1 MKLTNIQ
8 PLLGLVQSS
17 YKINTSLNELYLDL
31 HNYSDINYIRYV
43 SLIEKLYT
51 NKIDTPKLFTDLKLW
66 GNVNISTSF
75 ESSPR
80 VSMTLECDR
89 DTYDEVYNY
98 FTKEDAK
105 ITLFNVPYRVSYL
118 NYQSNPRVIN
128 PKGRFVF
135 NISLDSYW
143 TKGLNTQIYLL
154 NKSDKTCSY
163 SNVEVVNFSESKKD
177 KDDYEVSLSRL
188 ATKAGVKYK
197 GLNHKISVDKQSTK
211 ASSTFNSLLQAESRK
226 NESFIYIGKSVELR
240 EWDRVSSHTLDDTTV
255 IEDAGVSYSK
265 QGTQTKYDPYL
276 LTWKNTEEDFT
287 DTKGI
292 PKFIKKTPTTKT
304 EESGDENYNTP
315 PNISGSIKTVDLTFD
330 NSGPRKQKLKT
341 VYEVGFKG
349 EKNILFE
356 EVTTYGFEYVSKDHI
371 VANGDEAKFEI
382 YGPGSVWR
390 QIEFQQTEYIYD
402 KNTGYYLGNNITGWK
417 RCRFRTE
424 SNALETWVLQQELAE
439 LEEGDEDFAEVLAFL
454 NAYLYRTVSV
464 RGYTRYKLGQFR
476 DYFNSYRHL
485 LPYITFYYCD
495 SQGNLQLG
503 SVRDPNYIEPMF
515 MIAEETMYS
524 CFDRMENPENI
535 ALRRE
540 IEEQAAANDPDAEPI
555 TLLPPLTVGK
565 DTQIRRR
572 VQVSGDNSVLYQFD
586 DITNGGGRI
595 QTDLSIKSDIKEYG
609 YTTFT
614 TEYSAQDD
622 GFRNSSENTQTELSS
637 GEPGQHKAK
646 PLYFYN
652 KDEISKDSSQRTSG
666 NRTRKK
672 DDKEYLIYTDPFTD
686 KEPVKG
692 SISFDVDTKQKAFAA
707 AKTDLRIKRTLQEEN
722 LNLTTF
728 FNPDFE
734 VGDKVT
740 VKYNDITYKCRI
752 LNINHNISILGY
764 NLDFKNIESV
774 ANTQLTLGV
783 ESFVN
788 LSLKE
793 RKIPKPSNS
802 FKLVNVKYNNKVL
815 QATPFNIDKS
825 RYKF

>member
-1 MKLTNIQ
+1 VQ
-8 PLLGLVQSS
+8 PS
-17 YKINTSLNELYLDL
+17 YKVDTSLNELYLDL
-31 HNYSDINYIRYV
+31 HNYSDVNYIRYV
-43 SLIEKLYT
+43 SLTEKLYT

-66 GNVNISTSF
+66 GNVSISMSF
-75 ESSPR
+75 ENSPR

-89 DTYDEVYNY
+89 GAYDDVYKY
-98 FTKEDAK
+98 FTKEDRK
-105 ITLFNVPYRVSYL
+105 ITLFNIPYRVSYI

-154 NKSDKTCSY
+154 NKNDKTCSY
-163 SNVEVVNFSESKKD
+163 NNVEVVNFSESKKD
-177 KDDYEVSLSRL
+177 KDKYEVSLSKL
-188 ATKAGVKYK
+188 ARKADVKYK
-197 GLNHKISVDKQSTK
+197 GLNHKIEVDKQNTK
-211 ASSTFNSLLQAESRK
+211 ASSTFNNLLQAESRK
-226 NESFIYIGKSVELR
+226 NKSFVYIGKSVELR
-240 EWDRVSSHTLDDTTV
+240 DWDRVSKHKLDDTTV
-255 IEDAGVSYSK
+255 IEDTGVSYSK
-265 QGTQTKYDPYL
+265 QGVQIKYDPYL
-276 LTWKNTEEDFT
+276 LTWNNSEEDFT

-292 PKFIKKTPTTKT
+292 PRFVKKNPKTKT
-304 EESGDENYNTP
+304 EYSGDETYNSP
-315 PNISGSIKTVDLTFD
+315 PSIEGVIKTLDLTFD
-330 NSGPRKQKLKT
+330 NSGPRKQRIKT
-341 VYEVGFKG
+341 TYEIGFKG

-356 EVTTYGFEYVSKDHI
+356 EISTYGFEYVSKDHI
-371 VANGDEAKFEI
+371 VVNGDEAKFEI
-382 YGPGSVWR
+382 NGPGSVWR
-390 QIEFQQTEYIYD
+390 QIEYQQTEYIYD
-402 KNTGYYLGNNITGWK
+402 KFTGYYLGNNITGWK
-417 RCRFRTE
+417 RCRFKAET
-424 SNALETWVLQQELAE
+424 NALETWVYQQELAE
-439 LEEGDEDFAEVLAFL
+439 LEPEDEDAAEIQAFL
-454 NAYLYRTVSV
+454 NTYLYRTVSV
-464 RGYTRYKLGQFR
+464 RGYTRYKLGQLR

-515 MIAEETMYS
+515 MLAEETIYS
-524 CFDRMENPENI
+524 CFDKIENPENI

-540 IEEQAAANDPDAEPI
+540 IEEQAAANDPDADPI

-586 DITNGGGRI
+586 DVTNGEGRV
-595 QTDLSIKSDIKEYG
+595 QTDLSIKPDIKEYS

-622 GFRNSSENTQTELSS
+622 GFRNSSENTQTEISS

-652 KDEISKDSSQRTSG
+652 KDEISKDSSQHTSG

-672 DDKEYLIYTDPFTD
+672 DDIEYLIYTDSFTD
-686 KEPVKG
+686 KDPVKG
-692 SISFDVDTKQKAFAA
+692 VISFDVDTKQKAFAA
-707 AKTDLRIKRTLQEEN
+707 AETDLRIKRTLQEES

-728 FNPDFE
+728 FSLDYE
-734 VGDKVT
+734 IGDRLI

-788 LSLKE
+788 LKIKE
-793 RKIPKPSNS
+793 RKIPKPNNI
-802 FKLVNVKYNNKVL
+802 FQLVNVKYNDKIL